1 MQRGWRRAAMT
12 TPLATLFFPSSSPTA
27 SLLATLAVFAIAFV
41 ARPIGSILLG
51 HVGDHYGRKP
61 APAIAVLHMALATFA
76 MGLSHPCRDRRHSAD
91 AAGGR
96 STAARLV
103 GRRRG

>member
-1 MQRGWRRAAMT
+1 MRR
-12 TPLATLFFPSSSPTA
+12 PSPRYSFLVAHA
-27 SLLATLAVFAIAFV
+27 SLPAALAVFAIAFV
-41 ARPIGSILLG
+41 AWSFGGFLLG
-51 HVGDHYGRKP
+51 HVGDHYGRK
-61 APAIAVLHMALATFA
+61 ALLAIAVLHFA
-76 MGLSHPCRDRRHSAD
+76 MGFVADRCRDRRHSAD